1 LADMANYW
9 VERGWR
15 VMLAT
20 WSGPELPDFYALSPK
35 ILREWLHVKPRRG
48 SVIGAVRVFAN
59 RIAILRALLR
69 QAKPDVVL
77 SFIDVS
83 NILTILATLGLGVR
97 VVVAERTHPALND
110 TVSRPWKV
118 LRRLCYSWSDQ
129 VVAQTRD
136 AAAWLERRCKSPVLV
151 IPNFLRALPQIALP
165 REFLI
170 IAVGRLTSEK
180 GFDVLLEAF
189 ARVRARFPDWRLCII
204 GEGPERRALTER
216 IAELDLRGRVV
227 LLGEIRDVDTWMA
240 RAALLVHPSR
250 REGFPNAVLEGMGMG
265 VAVICADCRSGPA
278 ELITDGVNGRLVPV
292 DNLEVLTR
300 VMSELMTDA
309 KLRERLGA
317 QATKVRRDYAQSL
330 LMKKWETCLAPPTA
344 NKIDKSVARANPASR

>member
-1 LADMANYW
+1 
-9 VERGWR
+9 
-15 VMLAT
+15 
-20 WSGPELPDFYALSPK
+20 
-35 ILREWLHVKPRRG
+35 
-48 SVIGAVRVFAN
+48 
-59 RIAILRALLR
+59 
-69 QAKPDVVL
+69 
-77 SFIDVS
+77 
-83 NILTILATLGLGVR
+83 

-240 RAALLVHPSR
+240 RAALGVRDFRTPFWKAWGWALPSSAPIVALV
-250 REGFPNAVLEGMGMG
+250 L
-265 VAVICADCRSGPA
+265 RS
-278 ELITDGVNGRLVPV
+278 
-292 DNLEVLTR
+292 
-300 VMSELMTDA
+300 
-309 KLRERLGA
+309 
-317 QATKVRRDYAQSL
+317 
-330 LMKKWETCLAPPTA
+330 
-344 NKIDKSVARANPASR
+344 